1 MKIIFLIL
9 LSLSGL
15 WVLFMIARWIRGITR
30 DVKHTTATKEHTEI
44 KRKAVDSAVEEY
56 LQDKQESE
64 TLNNDFKKGESK

>member
-1 MKIIFLIL
+1 
-9 LSLSGL
+9 
-15 WVLFMIARWIRGITR
+15 MIARWIRGITR